1 MKIERNNLVYAL
13 GRLRRRALCILERE
27 MTRRGI
33 NGIAPSFGDVFMIVA
48 AGGPM
53 SMKEI
58 ARRTYKDKS
67 TITGV
72 VKALERHG
80 YFKRVADPEDGRAT
94 LISIT
99 PKAVKIIPALGEIS
113 ALMNERLFGGLSARQ
128 SRTLFLL
135 LEKMSS
141 NLKYDETRDR
151 RQARGITPGREAAC

>member
-13 GRLRRRALCILERE
+13 GWLRRRAFGVLERE
-27 MTRRGI
+27 MERRGI
-33 NGIAPSFGDVFMIVA
+33 EGMSPSFGDVFMIVA
-48 AGGPM
+48 VGGPM

-80 YFKRVADPEDGRAT
+80 YLKRVADPEDGRAT

-99 PKAVKIIPALGEIS
+99 PKAVKLIPALGEIS
-113 ALMNERLFGGLSARQ
+113 ALMNERLFDGLSERE
-128 SRTLFLL
+128 SRTLFRLL
-135 LEKMSS
+135 GKLGDNLEKTSS
-141 NLKYDETRDR
+141 GEGGS
-151 RQARGITPGREAAC
+151 A